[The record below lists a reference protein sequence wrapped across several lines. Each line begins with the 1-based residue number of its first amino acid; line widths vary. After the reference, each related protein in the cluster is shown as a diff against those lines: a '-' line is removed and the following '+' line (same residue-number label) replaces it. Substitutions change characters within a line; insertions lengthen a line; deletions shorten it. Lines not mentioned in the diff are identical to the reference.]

1 MSVLPEP
8 RGDPVVSPNAL
19 QPLANYTNNN
29 TSVWALNGAGGITPI
44 SPSSSQYVVADLPS
58 GVNSSV
64 RILDTSD
71 PAKFP
76 PSTDYYFTL
85 NSTVPGIAQSS
96 CETTVGQFSAMG
108 IFQIGNNNQYTS
120 FACGSGVN
128 TLTTTLNNPRDFYL
142 NNNNPISEP
151 PGIYIYT
158 TSASDFTGCIVV
170 FTWTP
175 ITRV

>member
-1 MSVLPEP
+1 MSILPC
-8 RGDPVVSPNAL
+8 A
-19 QPLANYTNNN
+19 TF
-29 TSVWALNGAGGITPI
+29 I
-44 SPSSSQYVVADLPS
+44 SPGNPFYGVGAIPILSGSSKYAVADLPA
-58 GVNSSV
+58 GANSKV
-64 RILDTSD
+64 LLLDTSD

-85 NSTVPGIAQSS
+85 TSTVPGIAQSS
-96 CETTVGQFSAMG
+96 CDTTVGQFSAMG
-108 IFQIGNNNQYTS
+108 IFQIGNNNQYTT

-128 TLTTTLNNPRDFYL
+128 KLTTTLNNPRDFYL

-158 TSASDFTGCIVV
+158 TSASDFNGCILV